1 MWNPKQH
8 TDDENTR
15 WCWLRAVE
23 WGRWPLFISQL
34 YAPPLLLF
42 TQWQYVMGGFFIAN
56 LLWATTRYRFINTG
70 MANAIADHMILK
82 WPVTIGCAVY
92 LAWQHQYGIAAL
104 ALLWP
109 FMAIVL
115 GIVTP
120 TQIGRI
126 QKTMMR
132 QLGYEGA
139 KTGADEGSAGANK
152 EILET
157 HGISPLHK
165 AAEQGEV
172 ETLRELLASGHDV
185 NGQEEEQ
192 GYTSLH
198 LTSAEGHLSA
208 TRLLLESGADPNLM
222 DFEGYTPLH
231 LAAAQGQIEVISVLL
246 TAGSN
251 VDSQSRDGSAPL
263 HVAASKRH
271 TNAVMNL
278 LEAGATVDLPDE
290 DSRTPLHMAVFWT
303 ADENPVIVDALLKY
317 GADPLWSDRHSKT
330 PVSRAKENGF
340 EESQRLLL
348 TASNQ

>member
-42 TQWQYVMGGFFIAN
+42 APWQYVIGGFFIAN
-56 LLWATTRYRFINTG
+56 LLWATIRYRFINTG

-82 WPVTIGCAVY
+82 WPVTIGCVVY

-104 ALLWP
+104 AFLWP

-126 QKTMMR
+126 QKNMMR
-132 QLGYEGA
+132 QLGYQVA

-152 EILET
+152 ETLGT
-157 HGISPLHK
+157 HGPSLFHK

-192 GYTSLH
+192 GYTPLH
-198 LTSAEGHLSA
+198 LTSAEGHVSA
-208 TRLLLESGADPNLM
+208 TRLLLESGARPNLM
-222 DFEGYTPLH
+222 DCDGYTPLH
-231 LAAAQGQIEVISVLL
+231 LAAAQGKIEVIPVLL
-246 TAGSN
+246 RAGAN
-251 VDSQSRDGSAPL
+251 VDSRSLDGSAPL
-263 HVAASKRH
+263 HGAASEKH
-271 TNAVMNL
+271 TGAVVKL
-278 LEAGATVDLPDE
+278 LESGATVDLPDE

-303 ADENPVIVDALLKY
+303 ADENPLIVDVLLEY
-317 GADPLWSDRHSKT
+317 GADPLWSDRHGKT
-330 PVSRAKENGF
+330 PVSRAEENGY

-348 TASNQ
+348 AALTK